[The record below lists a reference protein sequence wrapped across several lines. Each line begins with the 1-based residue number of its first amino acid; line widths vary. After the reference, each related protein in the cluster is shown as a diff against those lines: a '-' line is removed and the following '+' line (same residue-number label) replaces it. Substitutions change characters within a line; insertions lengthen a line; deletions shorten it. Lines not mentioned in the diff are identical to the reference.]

1 MSSRTLTNGEDRGIL
16 RTGQRHPREGGD
28 GNNEGNGALGGGRG
42 VTFSTT
48 VSTSTFVAASR
59 ARDDDKNDQEYDS
72 DDEDAVL
79 ASGDALMG
87 SSSSR
92 KRNRNVDDD
101 NDVIKD
107 SAVRTPAEV
116 AEAKRKR
123 GRVRRQ
129 EDKFDLDNEAND
141 DDDDD
146 LMRQRRYL
154 DDGGP
159 DDRDAPEYAGG
170 NLSLITDRAA
180 NPDAYE
186 SNAYGNASCPVE
198 PFNMDSERDGGLG
211 YFDGDTYV
219 FRRNRKPIDG
229 EDDAWLDGASED
241 EDDND
246 EEEGGGQM
254 ALDSITSVRQKKI
267 RVASMEDNGKKK
279 SKYVSDDD
287 RPEDLGRRLVA
298 LLLNDEETVMMALA
312 RHGGSLRELRARE
325 QKATKKVKLMKKRG
339 KLLSEASEEASD
351 AATNDAAAEMK
362 RQLKIEIESTRDVVE
377 ELTELADGLLFGGE
391 TEAYELTR
399 KDWNHRFK
407 LESTLGRL
415 KRPLDD
421 ASDDSNIQAVK
432 KRHRGYFDNA
442 TDAEPE
448 VSEVLTET
456 EEVLWEYKGNEDGVV
471 YGPYTS
477 QQMLEW
483 TSCGYFVGESSVDI
497 RRVLP
502 SPLENNTASIGGKEG
517 EDVHADVDDLM
528 ADLLDDDDE
537 DVETAK
543 KSANDNA
550 TSTNEESS
558 WLRSDRVDF
567 KLYL

>member
-1 MSSRTLTNGEDRGIL
+1 MSSRTITKGEGRGIL
-16 RTGQRHPREGGD
+16 RAGGKRHQREGGD
-28 GNNEGNGALGGGRG
+28 GNNEGNGAIGCRG
-42 VTFSTT
+42 VTFSNT
-48 VSTSTFVAASR
+48 VSTSTFVAAR
-59 ARDDDKNDQEYDS
+59 TRGDDKDDQEYDS
-72 DDEDAVL
+72 DDEDTVL
-79 ASGDALMG
+79 ASGDALME

-92 KRNRNVDDD
+92 KRNRYVDDED
-101 NDVIKD
+101 DDDDVIKD
-107 SAVRTPAEV
+107 AIVRTPAEV

-129 EDKFDLDNEAND
+129 EDKFDLVHEGD
-141 DDDDD
+141 DDDDM
-146 LMRQRRYL
+146 MRQRYL

-186 SNAYGNASCPVE
+186 SNAYGNASFPVE
-198 PFNMDSERDGGLG
+198 SFNMDSERDGGLG

-219 FRRNRKPIDG
+219 FRQNRKPVDG
-229 EDDAWLDGASED
+229 EDDAWLDGASDD

-246 EEEGGGQM
+246 EEEGSGQM
-254 ALDSITSVRQKKI
+254 ALDSITSIRQNKS
-267 RVASMEDNGKKK
+267 RVTSMEENWKKK
-279 SKYVSDDD
+279 SKYVSNDD
-287 RPEDLGRRLVA
+287 RPEDLGRRLVC
-298 LLLNDEETVMMALA
+298 LLLSDEETAMMALA
-312 RHGGSLRELRARE
+312 RHGASLRELRARE
-325 QKATKKVKLMKKRG
+325 QKTTKKVKLMKKRG
-339 KLLSEASEEASD
+339 KLLSSEEASD
-351 AATNDAAAEMK
+351 DATKTKM
-362 RQLKIEIESTRDVVE
+362 QLKIEIESTRDVVE
-377 ELTELADGLLFGGE
+377 ELTEIADLLLFGGE

-407 LESTLGRL
+407 LDTTLGHL

-421 ASDDSNIQAVK
+421 AGDDSDLQTAK
-432 KRHRGYFDNA
+432 KRSRGYFDNA

-448 VSEVLTET
+448 ITEVLSQTD
-456 EEVLWEYKGNEDGVV
+456 EVLWEYKGNEDGVI

-477 QQMLEW
+477 QQMMEW

-502 SPLENNTASIGGKEG
+502 PPLRNTTAIIGGKEG

-537 DVETAK
+537 DLETAK
-543 KSANDNA
+543 ESANDGVVATNA
-550 TSTNEESS
+550 ESS

-567 KLYL
+567 NLYL

>member
-1 MSSRTLTNGEDRGIL
+1 
-16 RTGQRHPREGGD
+16 
-28 GNNEGNGALGGGRG
+28 
-42 VTFSTT
+42 
-48 VSTSTFVAASR
+48 
-59 ARDDDKNDQEYDS
+59 
-72 DDEDAVL
+72 
-79 ASGDALMG
+79 
-87 SSSSR
+87 
-92 KRNRNVDDD
+92 
-101 NDVIKD
+101 
-107 SAVRTPAEV
+107 
-116 AEAKRKR
+116 
-123 GRVRRQ
+123 
-129 EDKFDLDNEAND
+129 
-141 DDDDD
+141 
-146 LMRQRRYL
+146 
-154 DDGGP
+154 
-159 DDRDAPEYAGG
+159 
-170 NLSLITDRAA
+170 
-180 NPDAYE
+180 
-186 SNAYGNASCPVE
+186 
-198 PFNMDSERDGGLG
+198 
-211 YFDGDTYV
+211 
-219 FRRNRKPIDG
+219 
-229 EDDAWLDGASED
+229 
-241 EDDND
+241 
-246 EEEGGGQM
+246 
-254 ALDSITSVRQKKI
+254 
-267 RVASMEDNGKKK
+267 
-279 SKYVSDDD
+279 
-287 RPEDLGRRLVA
+287 
-298 LLLNDEETVMMALA
+298 MMALA

-325 QKATKKVKLMKKRG
+325 QKATKKVKLMKKRC
-339 KLLSEASEEASD
+339 KLLSETSEEASD

-399 KDWNHRFK
+399 KDWNHRYK

-421 ASDDSNIQAVK
+421 ASDDSDIQAVK
-432 KRHRGYFDNA
+432 KRNRGYFDNA

>member
-1 MSSRTLTNGEDRGIL
+1 MSSRTITKGEGRGIL
-16 RTGQRHPREGGD
+16 RAGGQRRHQREEGD
-28 GNNEGNGALGGGRG
+28 GNNEGNGAIGGRG
-42 VTFSTT
+42 VTFSNT
-48 VSTSTFVAASR
+48 VSTSTFVAAR
-59 ARDDDKNDQEYDS
+59 TRGDDKDDQEYDS
-72 DDEDAVL
+72 DDEDTVL

-101 NDVIKD
+101 DDDDDVIKD
-107 SAVRTPAEV
+107 AAVRTPAEV

-129 EDKFDLDNEAND
+129 EDKFDLDNEGD
-141 DDDDD
+141 DYDEI
-146 LMRQRRYL
+146 RQRRYL

-170 NLSLITDRAA
+170 SLSLITDRVA

-186 SNAYGNASCPVE
+186 SNAYGNASFPVE

-219 FRRNRKPIDG
+219 FRRNRKSVDG
-229 EDDAWLDGASED
+229 EDDAWLDGASDD

-246 EEEGGGQM
+246 EEEESGQM
-254 ALDSITSVRQKKI
+254 ALDSIASIRQNKS
-267 RVASMEDNGKKK
+267 RVSSMEDNRKKK
-279 SKYVSDDD
+279 SKYVSNDD
-287 RPEDLGRRLVA
+287 RPEDLGLRLVG
-298 LLLNDEETVMMALA
+298 LLLGDEETVMMALA
-312 RHGGSLRELRARE
+312 RHGASLRELRARE
-325 QKATKKVKLMKKRG
+325 QKATRKVQLMKKRG
-339 KLLSEASEEASD
+339 KLLSSEEASD
-351 AATNDAAAEMK
+351 VATNDTVAAETK
-362 RQLKIEIESTRDVVE
+362 GQLKIEMERTRDVVE
-377 ELTELADGLLFGGE
+377 ELSEIADLFLFGGE

-407 LESTLGRL
+407 LDTTLGHL
-415 KRPLDD
+415 KRPLND
-421 ASDDSNIQAVK
+421 AGDVSK
-432 KRHRGYFDNA
+432 RGYFGNA
-442 TDAEPE
+442 TDAETE
-448 VSEVLTET
+448 ITEVLSQT
-456 EEVLWEYKGNEDGVV
+456 EEVLWEYKGNEDGVI

-477 QQMLEW
+477 QQMMEW

-497 RRVLP
+497 RRV
-502 SPLENNTASIGGKEG
+502 SNTAKKEG

-543 KSANDNA
+543 ERANDGVVATNA
-550 TSTNEESS
+550 KSS

-567 KLYL
+567 NLYL

>member
-1 MSSRTLTNGEDRGIL
+1 MSSRTITKGEGRGIL
-16 RTGQRHPREGGD
+16 RAGGQRHQREGGD
-28 GNNEGNGALGGGRG
+28 GNNEGNGAIGGRG
-42 VTFSTT
+42 VTFSNT
-48 VSTSTFVAASR
+48 VSTSTFVAAR
-59 ARDDDKNDQEYDS
+59 PRGDDKDDDQEYDS

-101 NDVIKD
+101 DDDDDDVIKD
-107 SAVRTPAEV
+107 AAVRSPSEV

-129 EDKFDLDNEAND
+129 EDKFDLDNEGD
-141 DDDDD
+141 DDDM
-146 LMRQRRYL
+146 MRQRRYL

-219 FRRNRKPIDG
+219 FRRNRKPVDG
-229 EDDAWLDGASED
+229 EDDAWLDGASDD

-246 EEEGGGQM
+246 EEEGSGQM
-254 ALDSITSVRQKKI
+254 ALDSITSIRQNKSH
-267 RVASMEDNGKKK
+267 VTSMEDKKKK
-279 SKYVSDDD
+279 SKYVSNED
-287 RPEDLGRRLVA
+287 RPEDLGRRLVG
-298 LLLNDEETVMMALA
+298 LLLGDEETVMMALA

-325 QKATKKVKLMKKRG
+325 QKATKKVQLMKKRG
-339 KLLSEASEEASD
+339 KLIPSEEASD
-351 AATNDAAAEMK
+351 AATNDAVAAATK

-377 ELTELADGLLFGGE
+377 ELTELADALLFGGE

-407 LESTLGRL
+407 LDTTLGHL

-421 ASDDSNIQAVK
+421 AGDDSDLQTAK
-432 KRHRGYFDNA
+432 KRSRGYFDNA

-448 VSEVLTET
+448 ITEVLSQT
-456 EEVLWEYKGNEDGVV
+456 EEVMWEYKGNEDGVI

-477 QQMLEW
+477 QQMMEW

-502 SPLENNTASIGGKEG
+502 PPLGNNTAIIGGKKG

-543 KSANDNA
+543 ESAKNCVVATNA
-550 TSTNEESS
+550 ESS

-567 KLYL
+567 NLYL